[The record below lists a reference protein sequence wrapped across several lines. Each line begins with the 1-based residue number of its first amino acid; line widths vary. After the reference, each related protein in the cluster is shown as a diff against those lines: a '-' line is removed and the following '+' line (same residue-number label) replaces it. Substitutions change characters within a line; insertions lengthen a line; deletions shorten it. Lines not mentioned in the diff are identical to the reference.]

1 MIVVKFGGTSLSG
14 AARMRAAARIVA
26 AHLRT
31 QPVACVVSAM
41 AGVTDSLLSISDL
54 ARSGDQRWHELLAEL
69 HSRHL
74 ETLTALTETI
84 DSRAAYRQR
93 VSAAWHR
100 LEADLHQLLSERFES
115 EEAQGHAVAAFSAWG
130 ERLSILLFA
139 AALAAEHIPAN
150 PFEGEPIILTGQT
163 ETPIDHRA
171 WQGQVCQTPLTP
183 SVEATRDWLKPQI
196 AGLLQEG
203 IVSVLP
209 GYLGRT
215 REGLVTTL
223 GRNGSDY
230 SAAVI
235 GAALHAEAVYIYSDV
250 AGIHRADPR
259 IMPEAQLLPALTYED
274 AAFIARL
281 GARVLHPDTLLPL
294 AQQGITLHLR
304 SAIAPEAP
312 GTDIGPE
319 HTLGQHSSQQ
329 EPWVIAARPLAARQ
343 HQPTALDYQPGMVE
357 VIGAFLRK
365 QRGGFLQRISVA
377 VAAAESVTTQRRL
390 YAELAR
396 TSRAAYH

>member
-14 AARMRAAARIVA
+14 AGRIRAAARIVA
-26 AHLRT
+26 AHLRK

-41 AGVTDSLLSISDL
+41 AGVTDSSLRVCGL
-54 ARSGDQRWHELLAEL
+54 ARSGDQSWHELLAEL
-69 HSRHL
+69 RDRHL
-74 ETLTALTETI
+74 DTLAELTDTL

-93 VSAAWHR
+93 VSAAWDR
-100 LEADLHQLLSERFES
+100 LEADLYQLLSERFES
-115 EEAQGHAVAAFSAWG
+115 EEAEGHAVAAFSAWG

-139 AALAAEHIPAN
+139 AALAAEHIPAS
-150 PFEGEPIILTGQT
+150 PFEGEPVILTGQT
-163 ETPIDHRA
+163 EAAIDHPA
-171 WQGQVCQTPLTP
+171 WQNQVFQTP
-183 SVEATRDWLKPQI
+183 SVEATRDWLKPKI
-196 AGLLQEG
+196 AGLLQRG
-203 IVSVLP
+203 VVSVLP

-215 REGLVTTL
+215 GEGLVTTL

-235 GAALHAEAVYIYSDV
+235 GAALHAKAVYIYSDV

-259 IMPEAQLLPALTYED
+259 IMPEAQLLSALTYED
-274 AAFIARL
+274 AAVIARL

-294 AQQGITLHLR
+294 AQQGIMLHLR

-319 HTLGQHSSQQ
+319 HTLGQSSPQQ
-329 EPWVIAARPLAARQ
+329 EPWVIAARPLAARP
-343 HQPTALDYQPGMVE
+343 HHPAALDHQSGMVE

-365 QRGGFLQRISVA
+365 QHGGFLQRVSVA

-390 YAELAR
+390 YAELA
-396 TSRAAYH
+396 SSSKAAYH

>member
-1 MIVVKFGGTSLSG
+1 MIVGKFGGTSLSG

-41 AGVTDSLLSISDL
+41 AGVTDSLLRICDL
-54 ARSGDQRWHELLAEL
+54 ARSGNQGWHELLAEL
-69 HSRHL
+69 RSQHL
-74 ETLTALTETI
+74 DTLAALTDTL

-93 VSAAWHR
+93 VSGAWDS
-100 LEADLHQLLSERFES
+100 LEADLRRLLSGRFES
-115 EEAQGHAVAAFSAWG
+115 EEAQRHAVAAFSAWG

-139 AALAAEHIPAN
+139 AALAAEHIPAS
-150 PFEGEPIILTGQT
+150 PFEGEPVILTGQT
-163 ETPIDHRA
+163 EATIDHPA
-171 WQGQVCQTPLTP
+171 WQNQVFQTLLTP
-183 SVEATRDWLKPQI
+183 SVAATRDWLKPRI

-215 REGLVTTL
+215 REGWVTTL

-274 AAFIARL
+274 AAAIARL

-294 AQQGITLHLR
+294 ARQGIPLHLR
-304 SAIAPEAP
+304 SALAPEAP
-312 GTDIGPE
+312 GTDIGPA
-319 HTLGQHSSQQ
+319 HLFDPHSSQQ
-329 EPWVIAARPLAARQ
+329 EPWVVAARPLAAKQQ
-343 HQPTALDYQPGMVE
+343 HPAALDYQPGMVE

-396 TSRAAYH
+396 TSGAAYH

>member
-14 AARMRAAARIVA
+14 AERIRAAARIVA

-41 AGVTDSLLSISDL
+41 AGVTDSLLRICDL
-54 ARSGDQRWHELLAEL
+54 ARSGDQRWHELLAVL

-74 ETLTALTETI
+74 DALTELIGTTG
-84 DSRAAYRQR
+84 SGAVNSQR
-93 VSAAWHR
+93 VSAAWDR
-100 LEADLHQLLSERFES
+100 LEADLRQLLSEQFES

-139 AALAAEHIPAN
+139 AALAAEHIPAS
-150 PFEGEPIILTGQT
+150 PFESEPVILTRQT
-163 ETPIDHRA
+163 ETAIDHTAR
-171 WQGQVCQTPLTP
+171 QNQIFQTPLAP
-183 SVEATRDWLKPQI
+183 SVEATRDWLKPQV
-196 AGLLQEG
+196 AGMLQEG

-274 AAFIARL
+274 ATVIARL
-281 GARVLHPDTLLPL
+281 GARVLHPETMLPL
-294 AQQGITLHLR
+294 AQQGIPLHLR
-304 SAIAPEAP
+304 SALAPEAP
-312 GTDIGPE
+312 GTDIGPA
-319 HTLGQHSSQQ
+319 HLFDQHSSQQ
-329 EPWVIAARPLAARQ
+329 EPWVIAARPLAAKQ
-343 HQPTALDYQPGMVE
+343 HHPTALDYQPGMVE

-390 YAELAR
+390 YAELAK
-396 TSRAAYH
+396 TNGAAYH